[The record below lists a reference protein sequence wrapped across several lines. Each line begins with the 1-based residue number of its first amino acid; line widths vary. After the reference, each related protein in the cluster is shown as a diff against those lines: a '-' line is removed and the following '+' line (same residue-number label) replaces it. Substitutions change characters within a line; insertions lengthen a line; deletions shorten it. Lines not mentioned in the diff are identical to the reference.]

1 MQESRPGLDLSITLV
16 FCLSLGSLVAAGC
29 SSADKNPCAKACKK
43 YTSCNAPKDKGTPKG
58 EAGGGSKDAGPGVGS
73 RSLFM
78 AGGPGSGACSYSEA
92 CSPKEQCLSGC
103 INAASC
109 SALTGK
115 DKAAVKVVNDCLLKC
130 NQKKWDGGVKKDK
143 GGGKKDKG
151 NCQKKCQG
159 KVCGPD
165 GCGGQCGPKCPTG
178 KNCNGQGQC
187 VPGCQ
192 PKCAGRECGPDGCGG
207 QCGPKCPTNLLS
219 NSSGKCVPNCQ
230 PDCGGKQCGD
240 NGCGGSCGTCPTG
253 QTCNKTKFLCEAGC
267 QPDCAGKQC
276 GDNGCGGSCGTCPT
290 GQTCNNTKFVCEPG
304 CTPQCTGKQCG
315 PDGCGST
322 CGTCKSYETCDS
334 AGKCNQTGCGPITS
348 KGCCDGTT
356 LKYCQGTTYKT
367 IDCTKNPSCGWSS
380 QGSFYDCG
388 TSGYSDPSGQYAKA
402 CP

>member
-159 KVCGPD
+159 KV
-165 GCGGQCGPKCPTG
+165 
-178 KNCNGQGQC
+178 
-187 VPGCQ
+187 
-192 PKCAGRECGPDGCGG
+192 CGPDGCGG